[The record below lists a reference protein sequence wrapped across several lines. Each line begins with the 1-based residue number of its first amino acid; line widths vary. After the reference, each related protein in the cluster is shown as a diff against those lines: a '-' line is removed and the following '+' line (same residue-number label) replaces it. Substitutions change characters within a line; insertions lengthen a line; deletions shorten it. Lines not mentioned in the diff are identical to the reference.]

1 MERQKSLDL
10 LKQNIFDASFT
21 SSYLKEKEYI
31 KLLLSSNKLN
41 RPLTSLILKK
51 MVY

>member
-10 LKQNIFDASFT
+10 LKNNIFEDNFNKNYT
-21 SSYLKEKEYI
+21 KEKEYI
-31 KLLLSSNKLN
+31 KLLLNRNKLK